1 MDAIAS
7 DVVGGFNS
15 FLAEQRRQPGECR
28 LTLVQF
34 DDQYEVLYAG
44 VPLADVRRLTA
55 RTYQP
60 RGSTAL
66 LDAVGRTIDA
76 AGRRFSELPE
86 PTRPDRVLMVIVTDG
101 LENASTDFDAAG
113 RLSLV
118 VPVSRCEPG
127 CHRGR
132 GQARHRRAAVDGFR
146 CDRCGRS
153 GGDAEGIACCFSV
166 SHDSD
171 GYGGEHREGTEEGAL
186 SVRTGCENRRITA
199 PVMSRRGARITP
211 TCE

>member
-1 MDAIAS
+1 VVKQECDVTVILDRSGSMDAIAS

-44 VPLADVRRLTA
+44 VPLPDVRRLTA

-101 LENASTDFDAAG
+101 LENASTDYTREQIFKMISTQQDVYHWSFLFLAANQDAI
-113 RLSLV
+113 
-118 VPVSRCEPG
+118 
-127 CHRGR
+127 
-132 GQARHRRAAVDGFR
+132 
-146 CDRCGRS
+146 
-153 GGDAEGIACCFSV
+153 AEGARLGIGAQQSMDFV
-166 SHDSD
+166 AT
-171 GYGGEHREGTEEGAL
+171 GAGVREGTLRVSRAVSAFRTTATVTEE
-186 SVRTGCENRRITA
+186 STGKG
-199 PVMSRRGARITP
+199 PKKVH
-211 TCE
+211 